1 MPSDWLGSCSGAG
14 TQGGDTT
21 QNNTQSGT
29 QQNDSQQ
36 SGSQTTETTG
46 TQSGSATTQ
55 NNSTNWTSMI
65 ILFGIMIVFVLV
77 MIIPQK
83 RKEKKQKAMLD
94 AIKPGDEIRT
104 IGGIYGKIVSID
116 GDKAI
121 IESADGTQI
130 EFAKGA
136 ISTVESSD
144 VEAEMSDVKTK

>member
-1 MPSDWLGSCSGAG
+1 MTTVLSTMTKSSGAA
-14 TQGGDTT
+14 GG
-21 QNNTQSGT
+21 G
-29 QQNDSQQ
+29 
-36 SGSQTTETTG
+36 
-46 TQSGSATTQ
+46 
-55 NNSTNWTSMI
+55 NWTSMI
-65 ILFGIMIVFVLV
+65 LLLGIMVVFVLV

-83 RKEKKQKAMLD
+83 KREKKIKSMLE
-94 AIKPGDEIRT
+94 AVKPGDRVRT